1 MTQRIRS
8 AWRAHGDLLV
18 FQIGSWFSAQM
29 LFAVF
34 GAFAVG
40 GALAHIAFVEVASAF
55 FGTTFATI
63 AFRIGF
69 ASALKTRV
77 LILARLLVLAGVAL
91 AAAAGLIAWTW
102 VIGVAPSLLTPAHFP
117 VIYGARK
124 WAVAV
129 LVGARMLACVTCVAL
144 GLSSIEAF
152 AVYFA
157 PGIIYAIALYLLHFG
172 EWNRPFDG
180 ASMRHSA
187 AGGSW
192 IDVFFILPIAS
203 AGLFFMQATLV
214 SSIAAAS
221 PAVAVVERLM
231 RSGYSLAYPYLMRV
245 ARFHTALR
253 GLAGA
258 LAFALPVAAVVLR
271 PWPLLAIGLPV
282 CIDLVTTNLF
292 RLGPLR
298 LRIVA
303 LWVTVVAAVF
313 AAA

>member
-18 FQIGSWFSAQM
+18 FQIGSWFSAQV

-34 GAFAVG
+34 GAFSAG

-69 ASALKTRV
+69 ASAMKARL
-77 LILARLLVLAGVAL
+77 LIVARLLVLAGVAL
-91 AAAAGLIAWTW
+91 AAANGLIAWTW
-102 VIGVAPSLLTPAHFP
+102 VIGAAPSLLTPAHFP

-129 LVGARMLACVTCVAL
+129 LVGARALACVMCVAL
-144 GLSSIEAF
+144 GLSPTEAF
-152 AVYFA
+152 VAYFA
-157 PGIIYAIALYLLHFG
+157 PGIIYAVALYLLHFND
-172 EWNRPFDG
+172 WTRPFDG
-180 ASMRHSA
+180 PSTRHSA

-192 IDVFFILPIAS
+192 IDVFFYLPIAS
-203 AGLFFMQATLV
+203 AGLFFMQATVV
-214 SSIAAAS
+214 SSIAAVS
-221 PAVAVVERLM
+221 PAMAVVERLM
-231 RSGYSLAYPYLMRV
+231 RSGYSLAYPYLMRI
-245 ARFHTALR
+245 AGFHTALR
-253 GLAGA
+253 RVAGVF
-258 LAFALPVAAVVLR
+258 AFALPVAAIVLR
-271 PWPLLAIGLPV
+271 SWPLLAICLPV

-292 RLGPLR
+292 RLGPVR

-303 LWVTVVAAVF
+303 LWVSIVAVAF
-313 AAA
+313 AAT